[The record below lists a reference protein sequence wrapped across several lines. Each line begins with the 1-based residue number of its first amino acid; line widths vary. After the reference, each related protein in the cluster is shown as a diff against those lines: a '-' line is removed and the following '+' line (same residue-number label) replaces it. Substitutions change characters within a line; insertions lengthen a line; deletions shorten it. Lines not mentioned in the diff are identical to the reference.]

1 MIRKTFLKKDNIIY
15 NVIDGTLNDTGL
27 EEPLTEED
35 YLEHGMDDLNNV
47 PFDELGHT
55 FEVLTYADFE
65 EEQSLRLIYELPY
78 PAYWRKSLVKKDDV
92 IYTVED
98 GQLVP
103 TPLME
108 PLTEEDYL
116 TYGTSL
122 IHTVPVEQL
131 GEQFELLTYTES
143 EVEQSLR
150 LTYGLPYPAFWRK
163 SLVKK
168 DDVIYTVED
177 GQLVPTPLVE
187 PLTEEDYL
195 TYGTNLIHTVP
206 AEQLGE
212 QFELLTYAES
222 EDPQLA
228 KLDFPESTPL
238 DWLDDPNPI
247 LVTYS
252 EGGEPPTLYVTLEVE
267 QKVEFWVSKDE
278 HQTHWVF
285 RDGVWQESDIG
296 MSKEEIEAITPAQW
310 ALWFERGT
318 LDFKIRLSG
327 LRVPGETEG
336 PWVES
341 ITVTFP
347 ENEAPLIKN
356 FLLTPDEFHNEYVE
370 LSATIEDQEGDTVY
384 YQVLINDEQVY
395 PVDGEWSPP
404 LESGT
409 KIFLAYNHPYF
420 DVGTNTVTLR
430 VKDDRGK
437 EREQSGEVILLNN
450 PPTITLTHTNF
461 NLHATLGDEDG
472 DDVSYRLLINGKQFY
487 PEGEGFSEPI
497 SAPAAIVI
505 PWGSQDLILGEEN
518 TLRLEVKDT
527 IGEVT
532 STEFTVVGQYQG
544 LMFIDEEGNYFTTD
558 QGVILQEL
566 DFGPLVAGRTSPV
579 RKLILRNQ
587 LGEPVENPEITISH
601 NVPDVAVNI
610 SHQEEPFVPQSRLNP
625 PAMGDGDTYEFYV
638 RVHPNKNA
646 TTGGSFRI
654 SSNTME

>member
-1 MIRKTFLKKDNIIY
+1 MIRKTFLKKDNTIY

-35 YLEHGMDDLNNV
+35 YLEHGMDDLGNV
-47 PFDELGHT
+47 PFNELGHI

-65 EEQSLRLIYELPY
+65 GEQSI
-78 PAYWRKSLVKKDDV
+78 
-92 IYTVED
+92 
-98 GQLVP
+98 
-103 TPLME
+103 
-108 PLTEEDYL
+108 
-116 TYGTSL
+116 
-122 IHTVPVEQL
+122 
-131 GEQFELLTYTES
+131 
-143 EVEQSLR
+143 
-150 LTYGLPYPAFWRK
+150 
-163 SLVKK
+163 
-168 DDVIYTVED
+168 
-177 GQLVPTPLVE
+177 
-187 PLTEEDYL
+187 
-195 TYGTNLIHTVP
+195 
-206 AEQLGE
+206 
-212 QFELLTYAES
+212 
-222 EDPQLA
+222 
-228 KLDFPESTPL
+228 KLSIPESTPL
-238 DWLDDPNPI
+238 DWLDDPNPV

-252 EGGEPPTLYVTLEVE
+252 EGSEPPTLYVTLEVE

-285 RDGVWQESDIG
+285 RDGAWQESDIG

-370 LSATIEDQEGDTVY
+370 LSATIEDQEGDPVY
-384 YQVLINDEQVY
+384 YQVLINGERVY
-395 PVDGEWSPP
+395 PADDEWSPP

-409 KIFLAYNHPYF
+409 EIFLAYNHPYF
-420 DVGTNTVTLR
+420 NVGTNTVTLR

-518 TLRLEVKDT
+518 TLRLEVKDA

-532 STEFTVVGQYQG
+532 STEFTVVGHYQG
-544 LMFIDEEGNYFTTD
+544 LMFVDEEGNYFTTD

-601 NVPDVAVNI
+601 DVLDVAINI
-610 SHQEEPFVPQSRLNP
+610 SSQEEPFVPKDHLNP

-638 RVHPNKNA
+638 RVYLNKNA

-654 SSNTME
+654 NSNTME

>member
-1 MIRKTFLKKDNIIY
+1 MIRKTFLKKDNTIY

-35 YLEHGMDDLNNV
+35 YLEHGMDDLDNV
-47 PFDELGHT
+47 PFDELEHT

-65 EEQSLRLIYELPY
+65 EEQSLRLTYELPH
-78 PAYWRKSLVKKDDV
+78 PAC
-92 IYTVED
+92 
-98 GQLVP
+98 
-103 TPLME
+103 
-108 PLTEEDYL
+108 
-116 TYGTSL
+116 
-122 IHTVPVEQL
+122 
-131 GEQFELLTYTES
+131 
-143 EVEQSLR
+143 
-150 LTYGLPYPAFWRK
+150 WRK

-206 AEQLGE
+206 VEQLGE

-222 EDPQLA
+222 EDSQLV
-228 KLDFPESTPL
+228 KLNIPESTPL

-252 EGGEPPTLYVTLEVE
+252 EGDEPPTLYVTLEVE

-285 RDGVWQESDIG
+285 RDDVWQESDVG

-310 ALWFERGT
+310 ALWFKRGT

-341 ITVTFP
+341 IAVTFP

-370 LSATIEDQEGDTVY
+370 LSATIEDQEGDPIY

-395 PVDGEWSPP
+395 PADDEWSSP
-404 LESGT
+404 LESGE

-420 DVGTNTVTLR
+420 NVGTNTITLR

-487 PEGEGFSEPI
+487 PKDEGFSEPL

-505 PWGSQDLILGEEN
+505 PWSSQDLILGEEN
-518 TLRLEVKDT
+518 TLRLEVKDA

-532 STEFTVVGQYQG
+532 STEFTVVGHYQG
-544 LMFIDEEGNYFTTD
+544 LMFVDEEGNYFTTD

-610 SHQEEPFVPQSRLNP
+610 SHQEEPFVPQIRLNP

-638 RVHPNKNA
+638 RIHPNKNA
-646 TTGGSFRI
+646 TTGGFFRI
-654 SSNTME
+654 NSNTME